1 MSQMMSMWFLASSAG
16 SALNAQLVTLYN
28 PKNEVAYFAWFGI
41 ASVVLGIV
49 LVFLVPR
56 IKKLMAGVK

>member
-1 MSQMMSMWFLASSAG
+1 M
-16 SALNAQLVTLYN
+16 NAQLVTLYN

-41 ASVVLGIV
+41 ASVVLGVV

-56 IKKLMAGVK
+56 IKRLMAGVK